1 VITELNWQL
10 LAERHRIARLMM
22 FYKIHYQ
29 LVAITMPLEL
39 KLLLMPT
46 RMENALVY
54 VIPSSSCDHHMYS
67 FYPRTV
73 REWNNLAQDVV
84 HSTLLK
90 PSGVHYSPSKLTR
103 ALHCYMQ

>member
-1 VITELNWQL
+1 MITLLNWQL
-10 LAERHRIARLMM
+10 LAERCRIARLVM

-46 RMENALVY
+46 RMENALAY
-54 VIPSSSCDHHMYS
+54 VIPSSSCNYHMYS

-84 HSTLLK
+84 QLDTLEAFR
-90 PSGVHYSPSKLTR
+90 S
-103 ALHCYMQ
+103 ALQSI